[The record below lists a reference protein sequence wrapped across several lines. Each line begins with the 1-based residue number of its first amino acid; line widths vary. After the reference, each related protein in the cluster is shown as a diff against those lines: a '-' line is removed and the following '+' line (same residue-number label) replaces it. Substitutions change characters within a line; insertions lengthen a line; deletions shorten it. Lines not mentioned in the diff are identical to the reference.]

1 MKEDETKRHVYS
13 FEGTEDFRLPRGTA
27 TGNKVGAEYTL
38 NLRLKTD
45 FSQASQT
52 DDLNYTINYAEVFKA
67 VKEEMKIP
75 SRLLE
80 HVIQRIAGRLF
91 HDFPQ
96 ITEIKIALFKQNP
109 PMGAECQET
118 GVESIYTKD

>member
-1 MKEDETKRHVYS
+1 
-13 FEGTEDFRLPRGTA
+13 
-27 TGNKVGAEYTL
+27 
-38 NLRLKTD
+38 
-45 FSQASQT
+45 
-52 DDLNYTINYAEVFKA
+52 
-67 VKEEMKIP
+67 MKIP
-75 SRLLE
+75 SQLLE

>member
-1 MKEDETKRHVYS
+1 MPLLFIKKMKQSDMYIHLKGLKLFAFH
-13 FEGTEDFRLPRGTA
+13 G
-27 TGNKVGAEYTL
+27 EYTL

-45 FSQASQT
+45 FSRASQT
-52 DDLNYTINYAEVFKA
+52 DDLNYTINYAEVFEA

-75 SRLLE
+75 SQLLE

>member
-1 MKEDETKRHVYS
+1 MVSFKGVRVSYLLASKLKRKA
-13 FEGTEDFRLPRGTA
+13 GT
-27 TGNKVGAEYTL
+27 
-38 NLRLKTD
+38 
-45 FSQASQT
+45 
-52 DDLNYTINYAEVFKA
+52 IW

-75 SRLLE
+75 SQLLE

>member
-1 MKEDETKRHVYS
+1 MPLLFIKKMKQSDMYIHLKGLKLFAFHGV
-13 FEGTEDFRLPRGTA
+13 LPQE
-27 TGNKVGAEYTL
+27 NKVGAEYTL
-38 NLRLKTD
+38 NLLLKTD

-75 SRLLE
+75 SRLL
-80 HVIQRIAGRLF
+80 
-91 HDFPQ
+91 DFPQ

>member
-1 MKEDETKRHVYS
+1 MPLSFSKEDETKRHVHS
-13 FEGTEDFRLPRGTA
+13 R
-27 TGNKVGAEYTL
+27 
-38 NLRLKTD
+38 
-45 FSQASQT
+45 ASQT
-52 DDLNYTINYAEVFKA
+52 DDLNYTINYAEVFEA

-75 SRLLE
+75 SQLLE